1 MVRELTDKH
10 LRALNRG
17 RKAKGLKP
25 IRKKKTKEKAKIK
38 KKAVFT
44 QNDIERFNRQL
55 KNRPKKASEKSNLEI
70 RKEKPHEIYPTKP
83 ANMTKSKWEALYKPQ
98 YVVQEKQRTMPDGTV
113 RGMAY
118 YRETTLK
125 KAQATK
131 KALERKFKKSKK

>member
-1 MVRELTDKH
+1 MLLSHLYFMVREMTPKH
-10 LRALNRG
+10 LAAINRG
-17 RKAKGLKP
+17 RKAVGLKP
-25 IRKKKTKEKAKIK
+25 IRMKKKTTTKKTKIK
-38 KKAVFT
+38 
-44 QNDIERFNRQL
+44 
-55 KNRPKKASEKSNLEI
+55 KKASEKSKFEI